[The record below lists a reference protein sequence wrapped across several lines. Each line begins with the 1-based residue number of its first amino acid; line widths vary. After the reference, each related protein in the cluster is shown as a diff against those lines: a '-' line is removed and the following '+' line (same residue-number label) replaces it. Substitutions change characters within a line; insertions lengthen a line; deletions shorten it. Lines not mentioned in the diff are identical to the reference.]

1 MNLFGVFFL
10 VFIGNTSSQEV
21 AVKTNEV
28 ESTTDTLVQ
37 WADLEYDLLF
47 KILLVDGSDLKELHS
62 EEMLFIDDSGRYR
75 YKDST
80 FFSGRLTIYLDEK
93 MVCDS
98 ILDAGTGL
106 VEGTIEKGIKQGV
119 WIEKWHSFEKKR
131 FVPTKKMN
139 YKNGQLHGD
148 YFVFGANREVIPY
161 QEMHGNPVAPTSSF
175 ENGTGMYV
183 DFYHFPPYQ
192 LKVRGMLVKGCREGR
207 WNVYDKDGEVIVSYI
222 FRNGNCINL

>member
-37 WADLEYDLLF
+37 WTDLEYDLLF
-47 KILLVDGSDLKELHS
+47 KMLLVDGSDLKELHS

-98 ILDAGTGL
+98 ILDAA
-106 VEGTIEKGIKQGV
+106 Q
-119 WIEKWHSFEKKR
+119 
-131 FVPTKKMN
+131 
-139 YKNGQLHGD
+139 D
-148 YFVFGANREVIPY
+148 
-161 QEMHGNPVAPTSSF
+161 
-175 ENGTGMYV
+175 
-183 DFYHFPPYQ
+183 
-192 LKVRGMLVKGCREGR
+192 
-207 WNVYDKDGEVIVSYI
+207 
-222 FRNGNCINL
+222 